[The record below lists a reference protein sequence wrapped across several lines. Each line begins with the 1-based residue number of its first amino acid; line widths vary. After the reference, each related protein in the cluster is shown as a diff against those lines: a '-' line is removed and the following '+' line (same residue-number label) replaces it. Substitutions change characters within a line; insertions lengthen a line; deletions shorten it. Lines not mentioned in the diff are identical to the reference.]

1 MKKFAAAIIAAMAA
15 LMWQPVSAQD
25 TQRFTAGK
33 HNEYGLTYSLPT
45 THLRIVVE
53 AERTVYKAGPYY
65 KYAKKYLG
73 TTDVVTKDRQEWTLK
88 NVDVWTYGVPNRD
101 KEYLMQFKGA
111 NNVYA
116 MKSEDGLLLSLNAE
130 NVVSPAAT
138 RKAVEETESVLEDNA
153 YIKALSAEL
162 LAGEST
168 SKRAQIAAQQIYNI
182 RESRTNYAL
191 GEADQMPP
199 DGEALKLIMKQL
211 DEQEAALTALFV
223 GTKQVGTYVK
233 VYDYVPDSLDVSNS
247 VVMRISDYE
256 GMVDSDN
263 LSGEP
268 LYLSMKVVERGE
280 LPIDEKGVTKRVP
293 KGAVMY
299 CMPGKARFTFTYEG
313 KKVAEQ
319 TFDVSQLGVEF
330 GLDPK
335 LFSNKKAPSFVKFYP
350 ETGAIMEIGAAERP
364 QP

>member
-1 MKKFAAAIIAAMAA
+1 MIKKFSAAIIMAMAA
-15 LMWQPVSAQD
+15 MMWQPMSAQD

-73 TTDVVTKDRQEWTLK
+73 TTDVITKDSQEWNLK
-88 NVDVWTYGVPNRD
+88 NVDVWTYGVPNPD
-101 KEYLMQFKGA
+101 KEYLMQFKAA
-111 NNVYA
+111 NNVYV
-116 MKSEDGLLLSLNAE
+116 MKSEDGLLLSVNSE
-130 NVVSPAAT
+130 NVTSPKQI
-138 RKAVEETESVLEDNA
+138 RKAVEESESVLEDNGYA
-153 YIKALSAEL
+153 KALSGEL
-162 LAGEST
+162 LASEST
-168 SKRAQIAAQQIYNI
+168 AKRAQIAAQQIYNI

-199 DGEALKLIMKQL
+199 DGDAMKLILNQL
-211 DEQEAALTALFV
+211 DQQEAALTALFL
-223 GTKQVGTYVK
+223 GTKQTSTCVK
-233 VYDYVPDSLDVSNS
+233 VYDYVPDSLDVNNS
-247 VVMRISDYE
+247 VVMRISDFE

-268 LYLSMKVVERGE
+268 LYLSMKVVQRGE
-280 LPIDEKGVTKRVP
+280 LPVDDKGVAKRVP

-299 CMPGKARFTFTYEG
+299 CMPGKARFTFTYGG
-313 KKVAEQ
+313 KKVAEH

-335 LFSNKKAPSFVKFYP
+335 LFSNKKVPSFVKFYP
-350 ETGAIMEIGAAERP
+350 ETGGVMEIGAA
-364 QP
+364 QQ